1 MEVFMRECL
10 RCRTIMVEDLR
21 IMVSNGQYGVDIREK
36 GIFKLSLGKIK
47 CAVCPNCGYVEP
59 YIEDT
64 KKIKELI
71 SKNK

>member
-1 MEVFMRECL
+1 MRECL
-10 RCRTIMVEDLR
+10 RCKAIMVDNLN
-21 IMVSNGQYGVDIREK
+21 IMVNSGEYGIDIREK
-36 GIFKLSLGKIK
+36 GIFKGTLGKIK
-47 CAVCPNCGYVEP
+47 CAVCPNCGYVES

>member
-1 MEVFMRECL
+1 MRECL

-21 IMVSNGQYGVDIREK
+21 IMVSNGQYGIDVREK
-36 GIFKLSLGKIK
+36 GIFKGSLGKIK
-47 CAVCPNCGYVEP
+47 CAVCPNCGYVET

>member
-1 MEVFMRECL
+1 MEVCMRECL

-21 IMVSNGQYGVDIREK
+21 IMVSNGQYGVDVREK
-36 GIFKLSLGKIK
+36 GIFKGSLGKIK
-47 CAVCPNCGYVEP
+47 CAGCPNCGYVES